1 MEAKFSAR
9 SHSPNLRP
17 ISIIIPCRN
26 ETRGTLIRAMQK
38 LRASLG
44 DYLIDAIIVEN
55 GSDNLDGIPDTRYYF
70 VEEGGLGLALKIGL
84 MKAAEER
91 VFFLPAD
98 MSYDLT
104 FVELAEYLDGAD
116 IVIASK
122 FMPGSRVERPFSR
135 MVASRLYELKN
146 RYLEGVKVSDVTG
159 AKMFKRSTVLP
170 LLSECP
176 HLGIRFEIDLI
187 LAAQKKK
194 LRIEEV
200 PAIVHDYGKGGLF
213 RWL

>member
-1 MEAKFSAR
+1 MEAKR
-9 SHSPNLRP
+9 
-17 ISIIIPCRN
+17 ISVIIPCRN
-26 ETRGTLIRAMQK
+26 EMRGTLIRAMNK
-38 LRASLG
+38 MKTCLS
-44 DYLIDAIIVEN
+44 DYVLDVLIVEN

-70 VEEGGLGLALKIGL
+70 IEQGGLGIALKVGL
-84 MKAAEER
+84 MKAKEEH

-104 FVELAEYLDGAD
+104 FIELAEYLDGAD

-122 FMPGSRVERPFSR
+122 FMPGSKVERPFSR

-159 AKMFKRSTVLP
+159 AKMFKKSTILP

-194 LRIEEV
+194 LKIEEV